1 MVTTTSFD
9 ARSAKAF
16 SICKFEDHVL
26 QNGDALS
33 ETDLQLSG
41 PLPGAHLCLRNV
53 TVEFT
58 FLRGSFS
65 VVVSFSPNPRR
76 LERPWVRAFCER
88 FRLLLAPLRLEF
100 CPASIA
106 LHMANTDQRYNSP
119 GVLTIA
125 AVPRFDP

>member
-33 ETDLQLSG
+33 EADLQLSG

-58 FLRGSFS
+58 FLRHVLF
-65 VVVSFSPNPRR
+65 
-76 LERPWVRAFCER
+76 LLWCH
-88 FRLLLAPLRLEF
+88 FR
-100 CPASIA
+100 
-106 LHMANTDQRYNSP
+106 
-119 GVLTIA
+119 
-125 AVPRFDP
+125 